1 MSRRWL
7 ITGCSRGIG
16 RALSQA
22 VLDAGHR
29 LVATAREPAQLAN
42 LAERYGDA
50 VRATAL
56 DVTDPVA
63 AQAAVRLA
71 VENFGGLDVLVNN
84 AGYGN
89 VNSVED
95 TELDDFREQIETNL
109 FGTII
114 MTKAAIPV
122 MREQRSG
129 HIIQFSSVGG
139 RIGAPGR
146 APYSAAKW
154 GVEGFS
160 EVLSQEMALIGVKVT
175 VIEPGGFRTDF
186 AGSSTVLKEG
196 RPEYDE
202 IVGATARLQR
212 SYNNRQPGDPARAAR
227 VILEIAAMEQPPFR
241 LPLGS
246 DAVKIIEQVE
256 LKNLNELER
265 WRELSATTDFP
276 PKGDA
281 AAGSAQGDSE
291 ASPFLSLRPPR

>member
-50 VRATAL
+50 VRVTAL